1 LRAVDFSENSRNAL
15 EFALRLASQ
24 AEFNIL
30 HCYEGI
36 ERQLLRT
43 DKAPSEIMRY
53 RRQFAKKVRR
63 EMKAFLDS
71 VEHGDK
77 RLIAGIW
84 FGRAPHVIPMVAKRL
99 RADLVAVA
107 TKGRTGLPR
116 ILLGS
121 VAKQV
126 MRQVDSDVLVVR
138 SGCTAIDIGSQTG
151 RAA

>member
-1 LRAVDFSENSRNAL
+1 LRAVDFSENFRNAL

-24 AEFNIL
+24 AEFNSL

>member
-1 LRAVDFSENSRNAL
+1 LRAVDFSENFRNAL

-24 AEFNIL
+24 AEFNSL

-71 VEHGDK
+71 V
-77 RLIAGIW
+77 
-84 FGRAPHVIPMVAKRL
+84 GRDQRSHRV
-99 RADLVAVA
+99 
-107 TKGRTGLPR
+107 PR

-138 SGCTAIDIGSQTG
+138 SGCTAIDIGSKTG